1 MGNSTLY
8 NLYTEDYSVDSIRKA
23 PVPVQELIREGLDS
37 EIANSYVNLSEKL
50 YDSFLHD
57 IQNGNK
63 ESASTLTIWREL
75 LELCVTYNICECDL
89 SEEFPLYNFDVVLRH
104 QGRLYPRDIS
114 CFRMTLEEVLSYVDL
129 SERKLEREYNLTFA
143 ADPDDEEYLCVVR
156 MNPTT
161 QQLDKLPT
169 TELNSI
175 LARIQNRKQK
185 NEAKS
190 NSKAITKQINGVFGD
205 ALKIKAILEEHYHI
219 ADEQLALDSLAEEL
233 QKILNQPPV
242 HNLTR
247 KDLLWVIMGDDTC
260 MDSRHHIMDIRANFE
275 FYNGTTKQCLIRRCA
290 NCAQYQIEYAKFEKL
305 WKEYGLPK
313 VEIVYLG
320 AEGDIDGD
328 YWNDLSVFREYGYT
342 VSQERGLTARQR
354 QQLLKRIIDQG
365 IRSKQETIH
374 FLRRRIRF
382 NGRKIENWLAR
393 SKWEEDLH
401 YVESL

>member
-1 MGNSTLY
+1 MVNSALY
-8 NLYTEDYSVDSIRKA
+8 NLYTEDYSVDSIRKV
-23 PVPVQELIREGLDS
+23 PVTVQELIREGLDT
-37 EIANSYVNLSEKL
+37 EIANAYVNLSEKL
-50 YDSFLHD
+50 YNSFLRD
-57 IQNGNK
+57 TQNGTK
-63 ESASTLTIWREL
+63 ESASTLAIWREL
-75 LELCVTYNICECDL
+75 LDLCVAHSICECDL
-89 SEEFPLYNFDVVLRH
+89 SEEFPLYNFDVVLRY

-114 CFRMTLEEVLSYVDL
+114 CFRMTLEEALSYVDL

-156 MNPTT
+156 MNPATR
-161 QQLDKLPT
+161 QLDKLPT
-169 TELNSI
+169 SELNSI
-175 LARIQNRKQK
+175 LGRIQNRRQK
-185 NEAKS
+185 NETKA
-190 NSKAITKQINGVFGD
+190 NTKAIAKQINGVFGD
-205 ALKIKAILEEHYHI
+205 ASKIKAILEEHYHI
-219 ADEQLALDSLAEEL
+219 ADEQLALGSLAEEL

-260 MDSRHHIMDIRANFE
+260 TDDRHHLMNIRANFG
-275 FYNGTTKQCLIRRCA
+275 FYNGTTKRFLIRRCA
-290 NCAQYQIEYAKFEKL
+290 NCSQYQIEYAKFEKL

-320 AEGDIDGD
+320 AEGDIDGK
-328 YWNDLSVFREYGYT
+328 YWDDFSVFREHGYT
-342 VSQERGLTARQR
+342 VSQEQELTARQR

-365 IRSKQETIH
+365 IRNKQETIH

-382 NGRKIENWLAR
+382 NGRKAENWLAR